1 MQTHLNNGGINM
13 KFDLSNIFKRENLSS
28 NNEIIN
34 WWNKGRWILNI
45 VLLLYT
51 ILYLAVIVLIFKN
64 GWIVFLLP
72 IILLLF
78 VIINVFFSI
87 GLFIELI
94 ALRIFRT
101 KINFD
106 LVAPE
111 IKKWEFIL
119 IALFVLTFSILDLS
133 NQ

>member
-1 MQTHLNNGGINM
+1 MQTYLNNGGINM
-13 KFDLSNIFKRENLSS
+13 KFDLSNIFKRGNLSS

-34 WWNKGRWILNI
+34 WWNKGRWMLNI

-51 ILYLAVIVLIFKN
+51 IIYLAVIVLIFKN

-94 ALRIFRT
+94 ALRIFRA

>member
-1 MQTHLNNGGINM
+1 M
-13 KFDLSNIFKRENLSS
+13 KFDLSNIFKRGNLSS

-34 WWNKGRWILNI
+34 WWNKGRWMLNI

-51 ILYLAVIVLIFKN
+51 IIYLAVIVLIFKN

-94 ALRIFRT
+94 ALRIFRA

>member
-28 NNEIIN
+28 NNEIIK

>member
-1 MQTHLNNGGINM
+1 M

-28 NNEIIN
+28 NNEIIK